1 MTEQIATSIG
11 TELDLLRAIQDMPCE
26 DGPRDRLAH
35 DSAKYALDIGLS
47 SSLLLG
53 EKHTVAFQ
61 ILLRSLSESMIKLGW
76 GLQSDENATSLE
88 VSAHND
94 FRKNLISLVNGG
106 ALSFQNPNDGS
117 SLNDTILA
125 LGLMICF
132 YYGLTAVAC
141 TWYFR
146 HSLFNSV
153 RHFFFRLVCPVVGG
167 VGLFVV
173 FAQTAMDSLSPEFGS
188 GSEIFGVGLVFIL
201 GVGILALGAVVMLVM
216 SRTHPRFFRGETLKQ
231 DTPALVVPE

>member
-1 MTEQIATSIG
+1 MTEQIATAIG

-35 DSAKYALDIGLS
+35 ESAKYALDLGLS

-53 EKHTVAFQ
+53 EEHTVAFQ

-125 LGLMICF
+125 LAVIDREHKPTNIRDMAKSLGLERF
-132 YYGLTAVAC
+132 YQILYKNLSMQTHGNANVVVPSPPKSTSTERAHALLGGLQTVKILSAKWLAL
-141 TWYFR
+141 R
-146 HSLFNSV
+146 E
-153 RHFFFRLVCPVVGG
+153 LVEPSH
-167 VGLFVV
+167 LQSMLLP
-173 FAQTAMDSLSPEFGS
+173 AS
-188 GSEIFGVGLVFIL
+188 GSNKSFEADGCVAAQFQ
-201 GVGILALGAVVMLVM
+201 
-216 SRTHPRFFRGETLKQ
+216 R
-231 DTPALVVPE
+231 